1 MKITTIINL
10 GLVVIIGFLAT
21 GCASPMGQQFGLRG
35 YPNAPH
41 QRVQPLVVDQNAI
54 YSMTPEQFNEYK
66 KRVDW
71 ATGYNSRLIRND
83 QQAGNAAKN
92 WTNGGSNYYRGNTG
106 LGDGQVVNS
115 AMRTAGSQLSQF
127 INQGIRDFFK

>member
-10 GLVVIIGFLAT
+10 FIIVIVGFLAT
-21 GCASPMGQQFGLRG
+21 GCAQPTGQQFGLRG

-41 QRVQPLVVDQNAI
+41 QRVQPLVVNQNDI
-54 YSMTPEQFNEYK
+54 YNMSPAQFNEYK

-83 QQAGNAAKN
+83 QQAANAAKN
-92 WTNGGSNYYRGNTG
+92 WTNGGNSYFNGNNG
-106 LGDGQVVNS
+106 FGGQVMNS
-115 AMRTAGSQLSQF
+115 ATRTFSSQLSQS
-127 INQGIRDFFK
+127 INEGIRDLFK